1 MGHNYSELL
10 QWKEALKKAQSIL
23 ITAHTSPDG
32 DAIGSSLGLSHAL
45 KAMGKQCAV
54 VLPNRGAKFLDWM
67 PGIDSIT
74 YYEEDANG
82 VQALVDAS
90 DLMVCLDFNALHR
103 LGELLGGWGTSD
115 FLQLIPF
122 ETNRFRVTRRS

>member
-67 PGIDSIT
+67 PGIDSII
-74 YYEEDANG
+74 YYEEDSNG
-82 VQALVDAS
+82 VQTLVDNS
-90 DLMVCLDFNALHR
+90 DL
-103 LGELLGGWGTSD
+103 
-115 FLQLIPF
+115 II
-122 ETNRFRVTRRS
+122 